1 MQLDTQNSVAQS
13 YEKGK
18 SIMRKLVIGMALASA
33 AIATPAMARDDS
45 WYIEGDFGGLIVEDM
60 HKLANSTSGL
70 LDHKMGYDIGGI
82 VGYDFGMFRLEA
94 EASYRRA
101 ANEKFTTTAT
111 SYSGAAIDGST
122 SALSFMLNGLL
133 DFGPDD
139 GLQGFVGG
147 GVGVGRAKVRS
158 ILATSA
164 PLSINDSDSDFAW
177 QALAGVRMPVTD
189 NVDVGLKYRFYNQAD
204 VDLVNGAGTALQS
217 KFRSHS
223 LMLTLG

>member
-1 MQLDTQNSVAQS
+1 MQLDTLHSVAQS

-33 AIATPAMARDDS
+33 AFATPAMARDDS

-60 HKLANSTSGL
+60 TKLANSTSGL
-70 LDHKMGYDIGGI
+70 LDHNTGYDLGGI

-101 ANEKFTTTAT
+101 SNDKFTTAT
-111 SYSGAAIDGST
+111 TSFSGANIGGSS

-147 GVGVGRAKVRS
+147 GVGVGRAKVRMP
-158 ILATSA
+158 LATSA
-164 PLSINDSDSDFAW
+164 ALSINDSDSDFA
-177 QALAGVRMPVTD
+177 
-189 NVDVGLKYRFYNQAD
+189 
-204 VDLVNGAGTALQS
+204 
-217 KFRSHS
+217 
-223 LMLTLG
+223 